1 MSTIDPDVK
10 QNYQDL
16 HESTGESYESIARRV
31 NAHGDPELASWLRS
45 QAAGEPAHQDDQ
57 ETRTTPPQGRR
68 PAKQETAAAAD
79 AESSATA
86 DAKAKEAAAK
96 K

>member
-10 QNYQDL
+10 QNYKDL

-31 NAHGDPELASWLRS
+31 NAHGDAELASWLRS
-45 QAAGEPAHQDDQ
+45 QAAGEPDHQDGA
-57 ETRTTPPQGRR
+57 ETRTAPPQGRR
-68 PAKQETAAAAD
+68 PAKQEQAA
-79 AESSATA
+79 SG
-86 DAKAKEAAAK
+86 EAAAK

>member
-1 MSTIDPDVK
+1 MAKIDPEVR
-10 QNYQDL
+10 QNYKDL

-45 QAAGEPAHQDDQ
+45 QASGEPDHQDDP
-57 ETRTTPPQGRR
+57 ETRTAPPQGRR
-68 PAKQETAAAAD
+68 PAKQEQAAAT
-79 AESSATA
+79 E
-86 DAKAKEAAAK
+86 EEPAK